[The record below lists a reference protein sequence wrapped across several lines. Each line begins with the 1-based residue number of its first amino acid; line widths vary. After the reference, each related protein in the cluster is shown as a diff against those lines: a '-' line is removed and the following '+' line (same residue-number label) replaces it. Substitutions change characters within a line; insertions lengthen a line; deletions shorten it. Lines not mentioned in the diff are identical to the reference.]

1 MDQLL
6 VLATDP
12 SAWLALVTL
21 VVMEVV
27 LGVDNLVFIA
37 LLSSRLPSQQ
47 GAKARRIGIGLSLVF
62 RLLLVAGAA
71 YVVRLT
77 TPLFAIIGQS
87 FSWRD
92 LILIGGGLFLVFKAT
107 TEVHHTIDRAETAS
121 AARSKAATFAAT
133 VAQLFL
139 LDLVFSIDSIITA
152 RLQHILFYAYAATVS
167 PCLRGPACF
176 HTQARPRSRNAGDDL
191 VFHPARPVSAAYVNR
206 LSPIELGLD
215 EEIGPDKCQ
224 NNNCK
229 LPEKRHDSEND
240 SADQRGPP
248 VPPFDPGKFHTEGVG
263 QGCDTRQDGH
273 CSSTPRIVGPSA

>member
-77 TPLFAIIGQS
+77 TPLFTIIGQS

-152 RLQHILFYAYAATVS
+152 VGMTEHVPIMIAAVIIAVS
-167 PCLRGPACF
+167 
-176 HTQARPRSRNAGDDL
+176 
-191 VFHPARPVSAAYVNR
+191 
-206 LSPIELGLD
+206 
-215 EEIGPDKCQ
+215 
-224 NNNCK
+224 
-229 LPEKRHDSEND
+229 
-240 SADQRGPP
+240 
-248 VPPFDPGKFHTEGVG
+248 
-263 QGCDTRQDGH
+263 
-273 CSSTPRIVGPSA
+273 